1 MKRFKNVLTLLLLIF
16 ACLLN
21 LTGCG
26 ETKNAEKTVSGM
38 FEAFKSLEFEKAKT
52 YVDYNEFKISDNKDS
67 ITGDIDLLM
76 KNLFNKLDYK
86 IISSEKNDNK
96 NVIVKTEITAIDM
109 KPIMSEVFSNA
120 LQIAFANALASKDQ
134 QLSEEDTY
142 KKIEE
147 IFIQSLSKPD
157 LKTVT
162 NTVDINVVK
171 TKDGWKVNVD
181 ETMTNALFGGLKT
194 VINDMGKTFS
204 QNIN

>member
-26 ETKNAEKTVSGM
+26 ETQNAEKTVSGM

-194 VINDMGKTFS
+194 VINDMGKTFR